1 MTIIFNLLK
10 LQIVIVME
18 SNLRSGI
25 HVIKD
30 FACKVCNIES
40 LTHVN
45 LIQ

>member
-1 MTIIFNLLK
+1 
-10 LQIVIVME
+10 ME

-45 LIQ
+45 YSDCEDKYQANFTIIHF

>member
-1 MTIIFNLLK
+1 
-10 LQIVIVME
+10 ME

-30 FACKVCNIES
+30 FACKVCSIES

-45 LIQ
+45 YSDSEDKYQAYFAIIHF